1 MGVLNRTPD
10 SFSDGGRFL
19 DDASALA
26 AAELWLAD
34 GAVIVDVGAES
45 TRPNA
50 PAVPA
55 AEQIA
60 RIGGIVERLV
70 AMGAFVSIDTTDPA
84 VAKFAVD
91 RGAALINCVDL
102 RAAGPLAEVASRGGA
117 MLALMHSR
125 GSMTTMAGFSRADE
139 RAYDD
144 VVRDVAR
151 EWTAARDVAV
161 SRGLSGAD
169 IILDP
174 GLGFHKNARH
184 SLELCARLEELV
196 GLGHPVMVGSS
207 RKSFL
212 AVVTTPPGRDL
223 PPPEHRL
230 GATIASC
237 LVCAAKGAAILR
249 VHDVA
254 EVRQA
259 LAFSKMAEGARQARL
274 AERGAKRA

>member
-26 AAELWLAD
+26 AAELMLAD
-34 GAVIVDVGAES
+34 GAVIIDVGAES

-50 PAVPA
+50 PAIPA

-60 RIGGIVERLV
+60 RIGGVVERLV
-70 AMGAFVSIDTTDPA
+70 AMGAFVSIDTTDA
-84 VAKFAVD
+84 EVATFAVD
-91 RGAALINCVDL
+91 RGATLINCVDL
-102 RAAGPLAEVASRGGA
+102 RAAGPLADVASRAGA

-125 GSMTTMAGFSRADE
+125 GSMTTMAGFSRTDE

-151 EWTAARDVAV
+151 EWTAAKDVAV
-161 SRGLSGAD
+161 ARGLSERD
-169 IILDP
+169 VILDP
-174 GLGFHKNARH
+174 GLGFHKSARH
-184 SLELCARLEELV
+184 SLELCARLDELV
-196 GLGHPVMVGSS
+196 GLGHPVLIGSS

-212 AVVTTPPGRDL
+212 AMVTTPPGRELAAPDR
-223 PPPEHRL
+223 RL
-230 GATIASC
+230 GGTIASC
-237 LVCAAKGAAILR
+237 LVCADKGAAILR

-259 LAFSKMAEGARQARL
+259 LAFAEQARL
-274 AERGAKRA
+274 VERGAQRA

>member
-26 AAELWLAD
+26 AAELMLAD
-34 GAVIVDVGAES
+34 GAVIIDVGAES

-50 PAVPA
+50 ASVPA

-60 RIGGIVERLV
+60 RIGDMVERLV
-70 AMGAFVSIDTTDPA
+70 DRGTVVSIDTNDPE
-84 VAKFAVD
+84 VASFATS
-91 RGAALINCVDL
+91 RGASLVNCVDL
-102 RAAGPLAEVASRGGA
+102 RAAGPLAEVASRAGA

-151 EWTAARDVAV
+151 EWGVAKDASL
-161 SRGLSGAD
+161 SRGLSESD
-169 IILDP
+169 LILDP
-174 GLGFHKNARH
+174 GLGFHKSARH
-184 SLELCARLEELV
+184 SLELCARLDELV
-196 GLGHPVMVGSS
+196 ELGFPVLVGPS

-212 AVVTTPPGRDL
+212 AVVTTPPGRDQ
-223 PPPEHRL
+223 PPPDRRL
-230 GATIASC
+230 GGTIAASIA
-237 LVCAAKGAAILR
+237 CAQKGAAILR

-259 LAFSKMAEGARQARL
+259 LAFTSVLEQVP
-274 AERGAKRA
+274 RGAEEGVRRA